1 MKEIILNMEE
11 KTITAETFYYSSIT
25 PTKKGLAI
33 AFIIC
38 YISIMF
44 SGISSMLMSVYLPV
58 AVKDLLGN
66 VTEEKMNTISAYIN
80 SIFIFG
86 SMFGGFA
93 WGFICDRIGRSKAV
107 IFSTALYGL
116 ITTLTAFSSSW
127 LLVGIYRFITG
138 FGIGGVIVTTN
149 ILIAE
154 IWPARKRAVALGI
167 VSAAMPVGFIVAGA
181 MNNMTPDWHGAF
193 LTGVVPVL
201 TAMIALF
208 VLPESESWKQ
218 HQQSTTDHNHLST
231 KLFAP
236 GYRKNLLKGSV
247 IFGAMLIGLWAVFS
261 WAPTWVESIT
271 GDAAKATNLR
281 GITMMVLATSG
292 LIGSIVSGWI
302 ANAVG
307 LHKTLMICFAASFV
321 MTFMVFKTNASIT
334 DTTFIE
340 MGLLAFF
347 FGISQGVLS
356 VYIPSLF
363 PTTVRAAATG
373 FCFNIGRLFTATVV
387 FFIGALVSFLGGYGN
402 AVFIFSFIFL
412 IGLITTF
419 FSNNKQK
426 ASTVETVFG
435 D

>member
-1 MKEIILNMEE
+1 
-11 KTITAETFYYSSIT
+11 
-25 PTKKGLAI
+25 
-33 AFIIC
+33 
-38 YISIMF
+38 
-44 SGISSMLMSVYLPV
+44 
-58 AVKDLLGN
+58 
-66 VTEEKMNTISAYIN
+66 
-80 SIFIFG
+80 
-86 SMFGGFA
+86 
-93 WGFICDRIGRSKAV
+93 
-107 IFSTALYGL
+107 
-116 ITTLTAFSSSW
+116 
-127 LLVGIYRFITG
+127 
-138 FGIGGVIVTTN
+138 
-149 ILIAE
+149 
-154 IWPARKRAVALGI
+154 
-167 VSAAMPVGFIVAGA
+167 
-181 MNNMTPDWHGAF
+181 
-193 LTGVVPVL
+193 
-201 TAMIALF
+201 
-208 VLPESESWKQ
+208 
-218 HQQSTTDHNHLST
+218 
-231 KLFAP
+231 
-236 GYRKNLLKGSV
+236 
-247 IFGAMLIGLWAVFS
+247 
-261 WAPTWVESIT
+261 VESIT